1 MKRKLL
7 LLASFFTIVVFTSCS
22 RIEITVDV
30 PSGGTLEDALLIM
43 SVNGDVPRDVY
54 IVGDLDLSVTTHVFD
69 KIVKSEYTHWWLIG
83 SINGHVAYSSNTIAN
98 GIDLYSVEP
107 YTGAELAWNIPNNLD
122 AYANG
127 DTYSFDWWAQT
138 INNHSSHVAADTLGA
153 SLYLFS
159 PGSSSLGTVLVDLH
173 K

>member
-1 MKRKLL
+1 MKQKLL
-7 LLASFFTIVVFTSCS
+7 LLASFFAILIFTSCS
-22 RIEITVDV
+22 HIEITVDA

-43 SVNGDVPRDVY
+43 SANGDVPREVY
-54 IVGDLDLSVTTHVFD
+54 VVGDLDLSVTTHEFD
-69 KIVKSEYTHWWLIG
+69 KTVKNELTHWWLIG
-83 SINGHVAYSSNTIAN
+83 SINGRVVYTSNTITN
-98 GIDLYSVEP
+98 GTDLYAVEP

-138 INNHSSHVAADTLGA
+138 INNHSSHVAEDSTTAT
-153 SLYLFS
+153 LYLFS
-159 PGSSSLGTVLVDLH
+159 TAASSLGTVLVDLR